1 MLKRSKIAV
10 MLIAIQSLAFL
21 PAVQVQAKVTDDSQI
36 KIQSGQINDA
46 VAYKNGTFCIFGNI
60 DGLGNGA
67 YVLKDGEYKKINSIG
82 WDNELDYYG
91 EKYAEVHKGQYF
103 IDLSNG
109 SALSNNLEK
118 SDNDKASLKL
128 RDILQSENQGRY
140 TKEEFNNPKTLKA
153 LPKIKSAE
161 GWYESSYSLTNTSTI
176 INGGC
181 KESTVYSDSNG
192 NYIDA
197 DYKLGEITI
206 GLDNGKKV
214 KVSDTY
220 NKVED
225 LVCSIS
231 NMEVIGQDSKNI
243 YRLADITI
251 KLDAVDGA
259 ISSIDGIKIDNSTTG
274 LLLGDKGKTLTFEVI
289 QSLSKDSDSQRVSG
303 IRCPKTVTNY
313 FIGNSTGSKIN
324 IIKYAADGFT
334 ICNGKLINYN
344 TVSSFIEAQEIE
356 LKKGSNNFN
365 YIELKNKSSIIINNQ
380 NGAYDLGEDG
390 SLYVL
395 SNGNISKFNVG
406 KGFEN
411 LYALDE
417 KYSNISAYNED
428 NIAVWDR
435 NNNKY
440 IVIGSKTAG
449 TINKAVKQDADTQ
462 ENTSANNDY
471 DIQEKSNI
479 KDNLNIDNRESN
491 QNKAE
496 ENNSEKDN
504 SGWQSKDGK
513 WYFYKNNN
521 LCTGWNEVD
530 GKWYYFE
537 SDGSMCIGW
546 KNINSIW
553 YYFDESGAM
562 AIGWKAI
569 GSDWYYFNK
578 KGEMLSNTVVD
589 GYLVAFDGR
598 VIY

>member
-1 MLKRSKIAV
+1 MEI
-10 MLIAIQSLAFL
+10 I
-21 PAVQVQAKVTDDSQI
+21 
-36 KIQSGQINDA
+36 
-46 VAYKNGTFCIFGNI
+46 
-60 DGLGNGA
+60 
-67 YVLKDGEYKKINSIG
+67 
-82 WDNELDYYG
+82 
-91 EKYAEVHKGQYF
+91 
-103 IDLSNG
+103 
-109 SALSNNLEK
+109 EK
-118 SDNDKASLKL
+118 SADVNGNADK
-128 RDILQSENQGRY
+128 
-140 TKEEFNNPKTLKA
+140 F
-153 LPKIKSAE
+153 
-161 GWYESSYSLTNTSTI
+161 
-176 INGGC
+176 
-181 KESTVYSDSNG
+181 TVYFNSDG
-192 NYIDA
+192 KYVDA
-197 DYKLGEITI
+197 DYNIGKLKIK
-206 GLDNGKKV
+206 LSSGKTADIKNTSE
-214 KVSDTY
+214 KDENTRA
-220 NKVED
+220 
-225 LVCSIS
+225 SIS
-231 NMEVIGQDSKNI
+231 GKATIGQDSNNI

-324 IIKYAADGFT
+324 LIKYAADGFT

-380 NGAYDLGEDG
+380 NGACDLGEDG

-406 KGFEN
+406 KGFET

-428 NIAVWDR
+428 NIAVWDK

-440 IVIGSKTAG
+440 IVIGSKTAD
-449 TINKAVKQDADTQ
+449 TISKAVTQDADTQ

-491 QNKAE
+491 QNKTE

-578 KGEMLSNTVVD
+578 KGEMLSNTVVN